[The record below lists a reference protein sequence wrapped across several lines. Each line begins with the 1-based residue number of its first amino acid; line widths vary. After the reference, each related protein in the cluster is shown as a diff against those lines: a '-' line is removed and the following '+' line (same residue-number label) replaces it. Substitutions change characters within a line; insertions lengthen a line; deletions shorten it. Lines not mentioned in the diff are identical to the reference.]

1 MKNVN
6 VAKILATIV
15 ILMGILV
22 VFGWMADIQVIKSI
36 LPQWIPMR
44 FITAVT
50 FIFAGISLYYIAK
63 TIDKDEGISSAVVPV
78 MSMIILF
85 IMGIFLVS
93 IFSGSKTGL
102 DGFFIKETPSEIKAF
117 PPGFP
122 STGVIISFIIFSI
135 AGIVTVLSPKNIKIY
150 LKLSGWIMT
159 AIGVV
164 GIIGYIIG
172 SDILTYNIPGF
183 SSTIAFLAAVLI
195 VLLGYGLVL
204 LGKEKEAEMIQSL

>member
-1 MKNVN
+1 MLIVKNIK
-6 VAKILATIV
+6 VAKILAIV
-15 ILMGILV
+15 VALIGVLV
-22 VFGWMADIQVIKSI
+22 VFGWIMDIQIIKSI
-36 LPQWIPMR
+36 LLQWIPMR

-50 FIFAGISLYYIAK
+50 FIFGGISLYHIAK
-63 TIDKDEGISSAVVPV
+63 ITEKDEGISSAVVPL
-78 MSMIILF
+78 MSIIILL

-93 IFSGSKTGL
+93 IFSGSKTGI
-102 DGFFIKETPSEIKAF
+102 DGFFIKETPSEIEAF

-135 AGIVTVLSPKNIKIY
+135 AGIATVLSQKNIKIY
-150 LKLSGWIMT
+150 LRLSGWTMT
-159 AIGVV
+159 AIGGV

-204 LGKEKEAEMIQSL
+204 LGEETETI